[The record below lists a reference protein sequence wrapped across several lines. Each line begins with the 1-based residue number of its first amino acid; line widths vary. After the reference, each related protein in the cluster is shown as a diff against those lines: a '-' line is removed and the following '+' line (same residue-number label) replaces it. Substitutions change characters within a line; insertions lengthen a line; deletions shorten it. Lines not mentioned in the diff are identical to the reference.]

1 MDDQTHVIAQMRRY
15 QFHANGNRKNDDV
28 GGGSHLKRMH
38 VFLASLLGTVLSLSG
53 LFTAPHPSVA
63 QAQTVQKDYE
73 NHPNRAAIEYV
84 VKHKLMWLFPDGN
97 FRPEQPITQA
107 DLVAGLV
114 NVKGLT
120 QGVSVPGF
128 PQNHWAKVYYER
140 AMKDGIL
147 NNVPITPNK
156 VLNREEAAYLLINA
170 FESVRSTR
178 SQKDSEYFKSIPQ
191 VQFAVNY
198 GLLPEKAGKF
208 PNGVSTSMY
217 DGISNVTRAEQAYSL
232 AFWHRDFVG
241 IQEAEVIANKIH
253 SSLKLSNGILSGTVY
268 TSPKYDVRLFI
279 GYKTGGGKEYKTA
292 GSFSVDVS
300 QAKGMQLTVKY
311 KGEAASLVLNTYTK
325 LPRSLEYVNSR
336 R

>member
-1 MDDQTHVIAQMRRY
+1 
-15 QFHANGNRKNDDV
+15 
-28 GGGSHLKRMH
+28 LKRMH

-147 NNVPITPNK
+147 DDVSINPNK
-156 VLNREEAAYLLINA
+156 VLNREEAGLLMNNA
-170 FESVRSTR
+170 WKNLRSVFAKKRQSYSEVAVSNGWLPPKSGVFSNGVQTTLYDALSYVSRAEESVALT
-178 SQKDSEYFKSIPQ
+178 
-191 VQFAVNY
+191 V
-198 GLLPEKAGKF
+198 L
-208 PNGVSTSMY
+208 
-217 DGISNVTRAEQAYSL
+217 
-232 AFWHRDFVG
+232 HRDILG
-241 IQEAEVIANKIH
+241 IREGERIASQIHQSFRISGGYLTGIIPTVKGYSVHLLARYKNGNGLSIKSGKVMLNVSEISYLELSVQRTGEAVPLALYNY
-253 SSLKLSNGILSGTVY
+253 LKL
-268 TSPKYDVRLFI
+268 P
-279 GYKTGGGKEYKTA
+279 
-292 GSFSVDVS
+292 
-300 QAKGMQLTVKY
+300 
-311 KGEAASLVLNTYTK
+311 
-325 LPRSLEYVNSR
+325 SLERVNIR
-336 R
+336 

>member
-1 MDDQTHVIAQMRRY
+1 
-15 QFHANGNRKNDDV
+15 
-28 GGGSHLKRMH
+28 LKRMH

-147 NNVPITPNK
+147 DDVSINPNK
-156 VLNREEAAYLLINA
+156 VLNREEAGVLMNNA
-170 FESVRSTR
+170 WKNLRSVFAKKRQSY
-178 SQKDSEYFKSIPQ
+178 SEVAVSNGWLPPKSG
-191 VQFAVNY
+191 VFS
-198 GLLPEKAGKF
+198 
-208 PNGVSTSMY
+208 NGVQTTLY
-217 DGISNVTRAEQAYSL
+217 DAIGVVSRVEEAVAL
-232 AFWHRDFVG
+232 DKLHRDFLG
-241 IQEAEVIANKIH
+241 MIEGEKIATQFH
-253 SSLKLSNGILSGTVY
+253 QSLKSADGYLRGRVPTIKG
-268 TSPKYDVRLFI
+268 YDVRLIMVLKNGEVRYFNSGQFKVNI
-279 GYKTGGGKEYKTA
+279 TQIDYMQ
-292 GSFSVDVS
+292 FSV
-300 QAKGMQLTVKY
+300 KRI
-311 KGEAASLVLNTYTK
+311 GEAIALALYDYGK
-325 LPRSLEYVNSR
+325 LPSIERVNAR
-336 R
+336 

>member
-1 MDDQTHVIAQMRRY
+1 
-15 QFHANGNRKNDDV
+15 
-28 GGGSHLKRMH
+28 MH

-147 NNVPITPNK
+147 DDVSINPNK
-156 VLNREEAAYLLINA
+156 VLNREEGAFLIINA
-170 FESVRSTR
+170 WESVRNSRT
-178 SQKDSEYFKSIPQ
+178 QKTTGFYEQSSNVKYAVDS
-191 VQFAVNY
+191 AW
-198 GLLPEKAGKF
+198 LPKKAGKF
-208 PNGVSTSMY
+208 PNGVATSIY
-217 DGISNVTRAEQAYSL
+217 DSETSVTRSEQAFVL
-232 AFWHRDFVG
+232 ATLHKDFVG
-241 IQEAEVIANKIH
+241 IKEAEIIANKIH
-253 SSLKLSNGILSGTVY
+253 SSLRLSNGILRGTIF
-268 TSPKYDVRLFI
+268 TSNKYNVSLFI
-279 GYKTGGGKEYKTA
+279 LHKNGNFNEYNSPGA
-292 GSFSVDVS
+292 FSVNVS
-300 QAKGMQLTVKY
+300 QAKAMQLTIKY
-311 KGEAASLVLNTYTK
+311 RGEAVPLVFYMYTK
-325 LPRSLEYVNSR
+325 LPVSLEYENVR

>member
-1 MDDQTHVIAQMRRY
+1 
-15 QFHANGNRKNDDV
+15 
-28 GGGSHLKRMH
+28 
-38 VFLASLLGTVLSLSG
+38 
-53 LFTAPHPSVA
+53 
-63 QAQTVQKDYE
+63 
-73 NHPNRAAIEYV
+73 
-84 VKHKLMWLFPDGN
+84 
-97 FRPEQPITQA
+97 
-107 DLVAGLV
+107 
-114 NVKGLT
+114 LT